1 MEMTQPRQTENSP
14 LLSVKDLTVE
24 FKTEKGVV
32 RAVDGVSFDLAG
44 GEPLGIVGE
53 SGCGKSVTALSLL
66 KLIPSPP
73 GRIAGG
79 EILLDG
85 QNIVPL
91 SDSRMRRIRGNKI
104 SMIFQEPMTA
114 LNPVFTIGNQ
124 MIEILRIHKNISHQE
139 ARNQA
144 LEILNTVE
152 IESPEKRINQYP
164 HELSGGMRQRVMIA
178 MALSCNPRIL
188 VADEPTTALDV
199 TVQAQVMDEI
209 KRLQKKLDMA
219 VILIT
224 HDLGVIAEFCRRVIV
239 MYCGKI
245 VEIADTESLF
255 NNPRHPYTKGLMD
268 SIPRIRDQKLE
279 KLPTIKGMVPDLADL
294 PKGCRYAD
302 RCPKARERCRKI
314 EPVLEKDL
322 TNRSVSCFY
331 PN

>member
-1 MEMTQPRQTENSP
+1 MTQPRQTENSP

-91 SDSRMRRIRGNKI
+91 SDSRMRPIRGNKI

-124 MIEILRIHKNISHQE
+124 MIEILRIHKNISRQE

-255 NNPRHPYTKGLMD
+255 KAPRHPYTKGLLD
-268 SIPRIRDQKLE
+268 SIPRIREQKLE
-279 KLPTIKGMVPDLADL
+279 KLPTIQGMVPDLADL
-294 PKGCRYAD
+294 PEGCRYAD
-302 RCPKARERCRKI
+302 RCPKVKERCRKS

-322 TNRSVSCFY
+322 TNRGVSCFY

>member
-1 MEMTQPRQTENSP
+1 MEITQPRQTENSP

-91 SDSRMRRIRGNKI
+91 SDSRMRGLRGNKI

-124 MIEILRIHKNISHQE
+124 MIEILRIHKNISRQE

-255 NNPRHPYTKGLMD
+255 KAPRHPYTRGLMD
-268 SIPRIRDQKLE
+268 SIPRIREQKLE
-279 KLPTIKGMVPDLADL
+279 KLPTIQGMVPDLADL
-294 PKGCRYAD
+294 PEGCRYAD
-302 RCPKARERCRKI
+302 RCPKVKERCRKS

-322 TNRSVSCFY
+322 TNRGVSCFY

>member
-1 MEMTQPRQTENSP
+1 MEMTQPLQTKNSP
-14 LLSVKDLTVE
+14 LLSINDLTVE

-32 RAVDGVSFDLAG
+32 RAVDSISFDLAS

-91 SDSRMRRIRGNKI
+91 SDSRMRGLRGNKI

-114 LNPVFTIGNQ
+114 LNPVYTIGNQ
-124 MIEILRIHKNISHQE
+124 MIEILRIHKNISRQE

-144 LEILNTVE
+144 VEILNTVE
-152 IESPEKRINQYP
+152 IESPEKRIKQYP

-178 MALSCNPRIL
+178 MALSCNPKIL

-255 NNPRHPYTKGLMD
+255 KTPRHPYTKGLLD

-302 RCPKARERCRKI
+302 RCPKARERCRKV

-322 TNRSVSCFY
+322 TDRSVSCFY